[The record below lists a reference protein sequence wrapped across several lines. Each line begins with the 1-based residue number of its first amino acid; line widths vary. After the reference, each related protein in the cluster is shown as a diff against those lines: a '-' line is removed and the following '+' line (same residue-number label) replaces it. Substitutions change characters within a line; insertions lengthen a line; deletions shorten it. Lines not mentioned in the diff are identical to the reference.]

1 MNYTKFM
8 SFAKSHIKDYLP
20 EEYKDAEVSLM
31 PVKKL
36 DEEYIGLTVKKEG
49 QISAP
54 IVNIK
59 MFFRR
64 FQENETIE
72 SLMEEMARLLQTEP
86 PMVLDPELLGHY
98 DQIKPLLFIR
108 VSSAEKGEAIILDSP
123 HQVIGDLLIT
133 YHIYI
138 SAGAND
144 NGWFSTRV
152 TNEML
157 DTLKVSAETLALD
170 AYINTPKLFTPK
182 LESLLEAVTGEP
194 EEDPKMMVVSNGDI
208 AYGANALFIP
218 GMMEDISKRFGGN
231 FFAIPSSIHEFI
243 VVVDDGRVTG
253 TELKEMLKTA
263 NQTVVEPED
272 ILSYQLYHYDSTT
285 KELNVAA

>member
-8 SFAKSHIKDYLP
+8 SFVKSHIKDYLP

-36 DEEYIGLTVKKEG
+36 DEEYIGLTVRMKE
-49 QISAP
+49 QIAAP

-59 MFFRR
+59 AFFRR
-64 FQENETIE
+64 FQENETLE

-86 PMVLDPELLGHY
+86 PMILDPELLGHY
-98 DQIKPLLFIR
+98 DQVKPLLFIR
-108 VSSAEKGEAIILDSP
+108 VSSAEKGEAIMDSSP

-133 YHIYI
+133 YHIYV
-138 SAGAND
+138 SPHDD

-152 TNEML
+152 TNEMV
-157 DTLKVSAETLALD
+157 DTLGVSAETLALD
-170 AYINTPKLFTPK
+170 AYLNTPKLFTPK
-182 LESLLEAVTGEP
+182 LESLLEAVTGKK
-194 EEDPKMMVVSNGDI
+194 EEDPNMMVITNENLV
-208 AYGANALFIP
+208 YGANTLFIP
-218 GMMEDISKRFGGN
+218 GMMENISKKLGGN
-231 FFAIPSSIHEFI
+231 YFAIPSSIHEFI

-253 TELKEMLKTA
+253 DELREMLETA

-272 ILSYQLYHYDSTT
+272 ILSYQLYHYDCET